1 MSTEKFIAELQER
14 HQNDIEEIIKLLE
27 FLKGLP
33 EEEKKIC
40 EFSVTSN
47 L

>member
-1 MSTEKFIAELQER
+1 MSTEEFILELQER
-14 HQNDIEEIIKLLE
+14 HKADIEEIIELLE
-27 FLKGLP
+27 LLKELP
-33 EEEKKIC
+33 EEEKKIY

>member
-1 MSTEKFIAELQER
+1 MSTEEFIAELQER
-14 HQNDIEEIIKLLE
+14 HKDDIEDIMELLE
-27 FLKGLP
+27 ILKELP
-33 EEEKKIC
+33 EEEKKIY

>member
-1 MSTEKFIAELQER
+1 MSTEEFIAELQER
-14 HQNDIEEIIKLLE
+14 HKDDIEEIMELLE
-27 FLKGLP
+27 VLKGLP
-33 EEEKKIC
+33 EEEKKIY